1 MLIAAVRHA
10 RERANRAHADQ
21 VSVGGPVFAFLLPP
35 AKAGGLG
42 RPQQDTPAAPAP

>member
-1 MLIAAVRHA
+1 MRLAWQIERAEAMLGAVRQA

-35 AKAGGLG
+35 A
-42 RPQQDTPAAPAP
+42 RPVD

>member
-10 RERANRAHADQ
+10 GERANRAHADQ

-35 AKAGGLG
+35 A
-42 RPQQDTPAAPAP
+42 TPAD